1 MKQNKNIKIDGN
13 ENFSLKVVILKG
25 FSNYIIYSNG
35 KVYNRITEKWLGQ
48 SGRDNRYITV
58 ALKDDDGVWHYMS
71 LHKLIF
77 EAFNGSVPHGKQINH
92 INENKNENNIE
103 NLEAITPKENCLYG
117 TRNKRISNTMT
128 GQKRIKQ
135 SFTVTVDN
143 DPQNTYY
150 FNSITAM
157 TNQFPSET
165 RYIWRY
171 RLYKNMKPKRF
182 YLDYTADGKTLLIE
196 PTSEQYKNRLEE
208 YEQNKRMS
216 DISIN

>member
-1 MKQNKNIKIDGN
+1 
-13 ENFSLKVVILKG
+13 
-25 FSNYIIYSNG
+25 
-35 KVYNRITEKWLGQ
+35 
-48 SGRDNRYITV
+48 
-58 ALKDDDGVWHYMS
+58 MS

-77 EAFNGSVPHGKQINH
+77 EAFNGSVPDGKQINH
-92 INENKNENNIE
+92 INENKTENNIE

-117 TRNKRISNTMT
+117 SRNKRISSTMT

-143 DPQNTYY
+143 DPQNTFY

-171 RLYKNMKPKRF
+171 RLYKNQKPKKF
-182 YLDYTADGKTLLIE
+182 YLDYTPDGKTLLIE
-196 PTSEQYKNRLEE
+196 PTSEQYKNRLE
-208 YEQNKRMS
+208 
-216 DISIN
+216 